1 MLQRGNNTTELK
13 YVGIV
18 VVLCTLFQIAIT
30 EQTWKDIV
38 FVVQFIFVEVFLV
51 LSFQELAS
59 NLNNRVIELKRLNN
73 LTQTTNMR
81 LIRDVVSLKGI
92 MKELYV
98 PRRETRY
105 ENTNR
110 VVMDALKSN
119 TPAKKGRKLVAKHN
133 RKNRVKPYVVK
144 NVNDMPKPVE
154 IGRQEPIYVKMRAN
168 TADQPRQDSPVRR
181 DEISPNVREENDNV
195 INVAESTQL
204 LGDSHDQAF
213 ENMVKE
219 QQYFCT
225 RKVVN
230 GRNVYERLCLNCSG
244 VMEQKGHPIFSK
256 ICQSCKPIR
265 GRDITHYKRLS
276 KFDNLI
282 EYYCGC
288 AMCFISEDPP
298 CLQEYCQLCTVP
310 RLTRKLN
317 KERAPVAAYKE
328 WNGIE

>member
-18 VVLCTLFQIAIT
+18 VVLCTLFQLAIT

-38 FVVQFIFVEVFLV
+38 FVIQFIFVELFFA

-119 TPAKKGRKLVAKHN
+119 TPAKKGRKLVSKHN

-154 IGRQEPIYVKMRAN
+154 IERQEPIYVKMRAN

-195 INVAESTQL
+195 INIAESTQL

-317 KERAPVAAYKE
+317 KERVPVAAYKE

>member
-1 MLQRGNNTTELK
+1 
-13 YVGIV
+13 
-18 VVLCTLFQIAIT
+18 
-30 EQTWKDIV
+30 
-38 FVVQFIFVEVFLV
+38 
-51 LSFQELAS
+51 
-59 NLNNRVIELKRLNN
+59 
-73 LTQTTNMR
+73 
-81 LIRDVVSLKGI
+81 
-92 MKELYV
+92 
-98 PRRETRY
+98 
-105 ENTNR
+105 
-110 VVMDALKSN
+110 
-119 TPAKKGRKLVAKHN
+119 
-133 RKNRVKPYVVK
+133 
-144 NVNDMPKPVE
+144 MPKPVE
-154 IGRQEPIYVKMRAN
+154 IEGQAPIYVKMRAN
-168 TADQPRQDSPVRR
+168 TADQPRQNSPVRR

-195 INVAESTQL
+195 INIAESTQL

>member
-1 MLQRGNNTTELK
+1 MLHRGNNTTELK

-18 VVLCTLFQIAIT
+18 VVLCTLFQLAIT

-38 FVVQFIFVEVFLV
+38 FVIQFIFVELFLI
-51 LSFQELAS
+51 LSFQDLS
-59 NLNNRVIELKRLNN
+59 RNLNNRVVELKRLNS
-73 LTQTTNMR
+73 LTQSTNMR

-92 MKELYV
+92 MKK
-98 PRRETRY
+98 PHDTRRETMY

-119 TPAKKGRKLVAKHN
+119 TPAKKGRKLVSKHN
-133 RKNRVKPYVVK
+133 RKNRVKPYAVK
-144 NVNDMPKPVE
+144 NVNNMPKPVE
-154 IGRQEPIYVKMRAN
+154 IEGQEPIYVKMKAS

-181 DEISPNVREENDNV
+181 DGPSPSVREENDNV
-195 INVAESTQL
+195 INIAESTQL

-225 RKVVN
+225 RKVIN

-256 ICQSCKPIR
+256 ICQTCKPIR
-265 GRDITHYKRLS
+265 GQNITHYKRLS

-298 CLQEYCQLCTVP
+298 CLHEYCQLCTVP

>member
-18 VVLCTLFQIAIT
+18 VVLCTLFQLAIT

-38 FVVQFIFVEVFLV
+38 FVIQFIFVELFLV

-98 PRRETRY
+98 PRKETRY

-154 IGRQEPIYVKMRAN
+154 IERQEPIYVKMRAN

-195 INVAESTQL
+195 INIAESTQL

>member
-1 MLQRGNNTTELK
+1 MLHRGNNTTELK
-13 YVGIV
+13 YVGII
-18 VVLCTLFQIAIT
+18 VVLCTLFQLAIT
-30 EQTWKDIV
+30 EQGWKDIV
-38 FVVQFIFVEVFLV
+38 FVIQFIFVELFLI
-51 LSFQELAS
+51 LSFQDLS
-59 NLNNRVIELKRLNN
+59 RNLNNRVVELKRLNI
-73 LTQTTNMR
+73 LTQSTNMR

-92 MKELYV
+92 MKELYDT
-98 PRRETRY
+98 RRETMY

-154 IGRQEPIYVKMRAN
+154 IERQEPIYVKMRAN

-195 INVAESTQL
+195 INIAESTQL

-317 KERAPVAAYKE
+317 KERTPVAAYKE

>member
-18 VVLCTLFQIAIT
+18 VVLCTLFQLAIT

-38 FVVQFIFVEVFLV
+38 FVIQFIFVELFLV

-154 IGRQEPIYVKMRAN
+154 IERQEPIYVKMRAN

-195 INVAESTQL
+195 INIAESTQL

-317 KERAPVAAYKE
+317 KERTPVAAYKE